1 MSTYTGKYSGSG
13 KDPIPAKGSF
23 NEDDKQDTAKQ
34 KQPTGQDWAG
44 SRTAKEPSRGNRYL
58 GESDAD
64 PRADDKQFWGR

>member
-1 MSTYTGKYSGSG
+1 MSDYRGKYSGSG
-13 KDPIPAKGSF
+13 KSPLADG
-23 NEDDKQDTAKQ
+23 NCLEDAKQDTGKQ
-34 KQPTGQDWAG
+34 KQPAGQDWAG